1 LTVVVRTESIQ
12 LQLRAL
18 RHSALIVVVLAATV
32 AWPSPVFA
40 AEASTSPW
48 SSSPIDALA
57 PVVARIVADLDPR
70 VNEAITRMD
79 GDGRRLLALRS
90 YLRNSNR
97 LAERWSWTADQ
108 VAAYQ
113 STPEHAELQSE
124 IERVRAAFAQENP
137 GFELWVNPQVRNL
150 DIQLQNWNTN
160 ESVAAA
166 AEALLTAA
174 RAFAESPAFQHANTA
189 AGQRALEQFLASH
202 VPVPTPT
209 IAAPGLSPHGQL
221 RAIDFQVHKDGA
233 IVAGTRTATIA
244 QEWDGA
250 GWTQKLEAAVRAGS
264 SRFVG
269 PLESPREPWHYT
281 YAPDSVAAQ

>member
-1 LTVVVRTESIQ
+1 VSRARKESIKVQ
-12 LQLRAL
+12 PRSLRRRAL
-18 RHSALIVVVLAATV
+18 IAAAVALAAGC
-32 AWPSPVFA
+32 ALPAFA
-40 AEASTSPW
+40 TAEAARPPGFSASD
-48 SSSPIDALA
+48 SLA
-57 PVVARIVADLDPR
+57 PVVARIVAEQDPR
-70 VNEAITRMD
+70 VGEALARME
-79 GDGRRLLALRS
+79 GEGRRLLALRS
-90 YLRNSNR
+90 YLRSKTR

-113 STPEHAELQSE
+113 ATPEHADLQAE
-124 IERVRAAFAQENP
+124 VERVRATFAQDNP

-150 DIQLQNWNTN
+150 DIQLQNWNSN

-166 AEALLTAA
+166 AEALLTSA
-174 RAFAESPAFQHANTA
+174 RALAGSPEFRRANA
-189 AGQRALEQFLASH
+189 AGAQRALEQFLASH

-250 GWTQKLEAAVRAGS
+250 GWTQKLEAAVRTAS
-264 SRFVG
+264 RRFVG
-269 PLESPREPWHYT
+269 PLETPREPWHYT

>member
-1 LTVVVRTESIQ
+1 MQ
-12 LQLRAL
+12 LSSL
-18 RHSALIVVVLAATV
+18 RHSALIVVALAVATGCALPTSAAVAATPAPGFSV
-32 AWPSPVFA
+32 SD
-40 AEASTSPW
+40 S
-48 SSSPIDALA
+48 LA
-57 PVVARIVADLDPR
+57 PVLARIVAEQDPR
-70 VNEAITRMD
+70 VGEALARMD
-79 GDGRRLLALRS
+79 DEGRRLLALRS
-90 YLRNSNR
+90 YLRNSSR

-113 STPEHAELQSE
+113 ATPEHAELQSE
-124 IERVRAAFAQENP
+124 IERVRTAFAQENP

-166 AEALLTAA
+166 AAALLIAA
-174 RAFAESPAFQHANTA
+174 QALAESPALRRADIA
-189 AGQRALEQFLASH
+189 AAQRALEQFLASH

-221 RAIDFQVHKDGA
+221 RAIDFQVHRDGA

-244 QEWDGA
+244 DEWDGA

-264 SRFVG
+264 RRFVG

-281 YAPDSVAAQ
+281 YAPDAVAAQ

>member
-1 LTVVVRTESIQ
+1 
-12 LQLRAL
+12 LQLSSL
-18 RHSALIVVVLAATV
+18 RHSTLIVVALAAATGC
-32 AWPSPVFA
+32 ASPAFA
-40 AEASTSPW
+40 AVAATRAPGFSVSD
-48 SSSPIDALA
+48 SLA
-57 PVVARIVADLDPR
+57 PVVARIVAGQDPR
-70 VNEAITRMD
+70 VGDALARMD

-150 DIQLQNWNTN
+150 DIQLQSWNTN

-174 RAFAESPAFQHANTA
+174 RAFAESPAFQHANNA
-189 AGQRALEQFLASH
+189 AGQRALEQFLAGH

-264 SRFVG
+264 RRFVG

>member
-1 LTVVVRTESIQ
+1 VVWTESIH
-12 LQLRAL
+12 LQLSSR
-18 RHSALIVVVLAATV
+18 RHLALIVVALAAMA
-32 AWPSPVFA
+32 AWPSSAFA
-40 AEASTSPW
+40 AEAGTPA
-48 SSSPIDALA
+48 SSNTPIDALA
-57 PVVARIVADLDPR
+57 LVMDRIVAELDPR
-70 VNEAITRMD
+70 VGDALARMD
-79 GDGRRLLALRS
+79 GEGRRLLALRS

-264 SRFVG
+264 NRFVG

>member
-1 LTVVVRTESIQ
+1 
-12 LQLRAL
+12 LQLSSL
-18 RHSALIVVVLAATV
+18 RHSTLIVVALAAATGC
-32 AWPSPVFA
+32 ASPAIA
-40 AEASTSPW
+40 AVTAARAPGFSVSD
-48 SSSPIDALA
+48 SLA
-57 PVVARIVADLDPR
+57 PMVARIVAGQDPR
-70 VNEAITRMD
+70 VGDALARMD

-250 GWTQKLEAAVRAGS
+250 GWTEKLEAAVRAGS

>member
-1 LTVVVRTESIQ
+1 
-12 LQLRAL
+12 LQLSSL
-18 RHSALIVVVLAATV
+18 RHSALIGVVLAATTGCAAPAFAAV
-32 AWPSPVFA
+32 AATHAPVF
-40 AEASTSPW
+40 SVSD
-48 SSSPIDALA
+48 SLA
-57 PVVARIVADLDPR
+57 PVVARIVAEQDPR
-70 VNEAITRMD
+70 VGEALARMD

-90 YLRNSNR
+90 YLRNRSR
-97 LAERWSWTADQ
+97 LAERWSWTAEQ

-113 STPEHAELQSE
+113 ATPEHAELQLE
-124 IERVRAAFAQENP
+124 VERVRTAFAQENP

-166 AEALLTAA
+166 AEALFTAA
-174 RAFAESPAFQHANTA
+174 RAFTESPAFQRANA
-189 AGQRALEQFLASH
+189 AAELHALEQFLASH

-244 QEWDGA
+244 EEWDGA
-250 GWTQKLEAAVRAGS
+250 GWTQRLEAAVRAGS
-264 SRFVG
+264 RRFVG

>member
-1 LTVVVRTESIQ
+1 MQ
-12 LQLRAL
+12 LSSL
-18 RHSALIVVVLAATV
+18 RHSALIVIALAAATACASPAV
-32 AWPSPVFA
+32 AA
-40 AEASTSPW
+40 AAATRAPGFSVSD
-48 SSSPIDALA
+48 SLA
-57 PVVARIVADLDPR
+57 PVVARIVADQDPR
-70 VNEAITRMD
+70 VGEALARMD
-79 GDGRRLLALRS
+79 GEGRRLLALRS
-90 YLRNSNR
+90 YLRNNSR
-97 LAERWSWTADQ
+97 LTERWSWTAEQ

-113 STPEHAELQSE
+113 STREHAELQAE
-124 IERVRAAFAQENP
+124 VERVRAAFAQENP

-160 ESVAAA
+160 DSVAAA

-174 RAFAESPAFQHANTA
+174 RAFAGSPEFQRATA
-189 AGQRALEQFLASH
+189 AGSQRALEQFLASH

-264 SRFVG
+264 RRFVG

-281 YAPDSVAAQ
+281 YAPESVAAQ

>member
-1 LTVVVRTESIQ
+1 
-12 LQLRAL
+12 LQLSSL
-18 RHSALIVVVLAATV
+18 RHSTLIVVALAAAA
-32 AWPSPVFA
+32 AWPSAAVA
-40 AEASTSPW
+40 AEAGTPA
-48 SSSPIDALA
+48 SSNTQIAALA
-57 PVVARIVADLDPR
+57 PVMDRVVAELDPR
-70 VNEAITRMD
+70 VGEALARMD
-79 GDGRRLLALRS
+79 GEGRQLLALRS
-90 YLRNSNR
+90 YLRNSSR
-97 LAERWSWTADQ
+97 LAERWSWTAEQ

-113 STPEHAELQSE
+113 ATPEHAELQSE
-124 IERVRAAFAQENP
+124 VERVRAAFAQDNP

-166 AEALLTAA
+166 AEGLSTAA
-174 RAFAESPAFQHANTA
+174 GDFAESPAFQRANA
-189 AGQRALEQFLASH
+189 AAAQRALEQFLANH
-202 VPVPTPT
+202 VPAPTPT